1 MGQQASKLTA
11 RKHPRQNRTPGVS
24 KLTAALRTV
33 RQQASKKTT
42 ALKTLSEV
50 EKMTPYG
57 YRIVGGEALINSEEA
72 LNLRTFFKLY
82 LQGYSVA
89 EANHDAHINKSLTA
103 SRLMLSNRTYLGDG
117 FYPRIMPDAVFSA
130 AQAERAKRNRRPEGL
145 NTCTLFP
152 VPVSSL
158 FRLSALSA
166 PATSLE
172 ETAVELFS
180 ALYGQLEPA
189 QQDYAA
195 DCFQTTMPAQDA
207 RRIQQMFTNTQP
219 AQNER

>member
-1 MGQQASKLTA
+1 
-11 RKHPRQNRTPGVS
+11 
-24 KLTAALRTV
+24 
-33 RQQASKKTT
+33 
-42 ALKTLSEV
+42 
-50 EKMTPYG
+50 MTPYG

-72 LNLRTFFKLY
+72 LNLRSFFKLY

-89 EANHDAHINKSLTA
+89 DASHDAHINKSVTA

-117 FYPRIMPDAVFSA
+117 FYPRIIPDAVFKA

-145 NTCTLFP
+145 NACTLFP
-152 VPVSSL
+152 VPVSSR
-158 FRLSALSA
+158 FRLSALPPPTTTREVIA
-166 PATSLE
+166 A
-172 ETAVELFS
+172 ELFS

-219 AQNER
+219 S